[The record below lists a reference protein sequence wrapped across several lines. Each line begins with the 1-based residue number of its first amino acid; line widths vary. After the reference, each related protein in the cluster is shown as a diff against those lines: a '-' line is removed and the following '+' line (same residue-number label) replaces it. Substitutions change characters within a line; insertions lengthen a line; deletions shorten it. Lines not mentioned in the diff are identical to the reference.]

1 MQPTRES
8 GEAVSE
14 MDTGFKFGQM
24 VLNMKGFGKIIKPVE
39 MGSLLT
45 QMEIYIKDN
54 GQTIRR
60 MESECT
66 IM

>member
-1 MQPTRES
+1 MRES
-8 GEAVSE
+8 GEADSE
-14 MDTGFKFGQM
+14 MGTGLKFGQM
-24 VLNMKGFGKIIKPVE
+24 VPNMKGFGKIIKPVE
-39 MGSLLT
+39 MGSLLM

-54 GQTIRR
+54 GPTIRR